1 MPKPEDLTSAP
12 GEVTQ
17 LPSLRTPT
25 PPGAGWLSSSDAI
38 SHGRF
43 APGTVLAERYRIL
56 ALLGKG
62 GMGEVYRADDLKLGQ
77 PVALKFLPPQLSQD
91 PVRLAQFHNEVR
103 LTRQVSHPNVCRV
116 YDVGEVDGLVF
127 LSMEYVDGENLASLL
142 RQIGR
147 FPEDKALEIARQLCA
162 GVAAAHDRGVLHRD
176 LKPANVMIDKS
187 GCVRVMDFGLA
198 IAAGSSVDVRAGTP
212 GYMSPEQLAGREVT
226 PRSDIYAIGLVL
238 YELFTGRRALEAR
251 SLAELLR
258 LHDEG
263 TITPPTAVVNGLDP
277 AIERAVL
284 RAIERDPA
292 RRPASALALSAS
304 LPGGDPLAAALAAGE
319 TPSPAMVAAAGHE
332 HALALPLAWAGIV
345 AAALALLLLPFVID
359 HVSLPQAV
367 RATRS
372 VDVLADRA
380 QTIRNALGYREAP
393 RDEFVSIAAN
403 DDYLTHVTQTDRSP
417 DRWARL
423 RDGRPAGMVFWY
435 RSSPRP
441 LVRLGP
447 DLVPTPSD
455 PPLVVSGMTRI
466 TTDMTGRLIEFDAVP
481 PQREIDT
488 SAPPAPDWAALFAAA
503 DIAMTSF
510 TPTTPAWT
518 PRVYADTR
526 AAWEGTLPEDPN
538 TRVRIEAAAYRGR
551 PVYFQIVWP
560 WSRANRM
567 ALAEQSSI
575 DTVLSATGTI
585 VLCTIFFG
593 AALSARRHLR
603 RGRGDRRGADR
614 LALFMIAMF
623 MLTWAF
629 GAHHIADV
637 NDELKQFFLMLAL
650 ALLIGGII
658 WLFYLALEPMVRKWQ
673 ARALV
678 GWSRLL
684 AGAVHDPQVGRDVL
698 VGAVAGS
705 LLALL
710 VVSRGLMPPLVG
722 APPPAPLMP
731 IVEPFLAVRQTVAA
745 LAGIVPSAVSNALLL
760 ILVFAVLRVVFRRTW
775 LVIAVLTAVMVAF
788 VSIAALGAPGG
799 WTHLPLALVGT
810 AGVLI
815 VLVRFGVLATAV
827 MFYVH
832 SVLEIMPITG
842 DPSMRYFASSMWL
855 LGGVLA
861 LTVYAAYSARAGQ
874 GLVRFADE

>member
-1 MPKPEDLTSAP
+1 VPKPEDLTSAP
-12 GEVTQ
+12 GELTR
-17 LPSLRTPT
+17 LPSPHAPT
-25 PPGAGWLSSSDAI
+25 PSGAGWLSSSDEI

-43 APGTVLAERYRIL
+43 APGTVLADRYRIL

-77 PVALKFLPPQLSQD
+77 PVALKFLPPELSQD
-91 PVRLAQFHNEVR
+91 PVRLAQFHGEVR

-116 YDVGEVDGLVF
+116 YDVGDVDGLVF
-127 LSMEYVDGENLASLL
+127 LSMEYVDGEDLASLL

-176 LKPANVMIDKS
+176 LKPANVMIDES
-187 GCVRVMDFGLA
+187 GRVRVMDFGLA
-198 IAAGSSVDVRAGTP
+198 VAAGSSVEVRAGTP
-212 GYMSPEQLAGREVT
+212 GYMAPEQLAGRDVT

-238 YELFTGRRALEAR
+238 YELFTGRRALAAR
-251 SLAELLR
+251 SVAELLR
-258 LHDEG
+258 LHEEG
-263 TITPPTAVVNGLDP
+263 TITPPTSIVTHLDP
-277 AIERAVL
+277 AIERAIL
-284 RAIERDPA
+284 RAIDRDPS
-292 RRPASALALSAS
+292 RRPDSALALSAA

-332 HALALPLAWAGIV
+332 HALPLPIAWSGIIV
-345 AAALALLLLPFVID
+345 TGLALLVLPFVID
-359 HVSLPQAV
+359 RVSLPQAMH
-367 RATRS
+367 ATRS
-372 VDVLADRA
+372 LDVLADRA
-380 QTIRNALGYREAP
+380 QTLVNALGYTDTP
-393 RDEFVSIAAN
+393 RDEFFSIAAN
-403 DDYLTHVTQTDRSP
+403 DEYLTHVSQSDRSP
-417 DRWARL
+417 DRWADL
-423 RDGRPAGMVFWY
+423 RRGRPPGMVFWY

-441 LVRLGP
+441 LVRLAP
-447 DLVPTPSD
+447 DLLPTASD
-455 PPLVVSGMTRI
+455 PPLVISGMTRI
-466 TTDMTGRLIEFDAVP
+466 ATDMTGRLIEFDAVP
-481 PQREIDT
+481 PPREIET
-488 SAPPAPDWAALFAAA
+488 ASPPVPNWAALFAAA
-503 DIAMTSF
+503 DIAMPSF
-510 TPTTPAWT
+510 TPTTPTWT

-551 PVYFQIVWP
+551 AVYFQIVWP

-567 ALAEQSSI
+567 ELAEQSTV
-575 DTVLSATGTI
+575 DTVLSAAGTI
-585 VLCTIFFG
+585 VLCAIFFG
-593 AALSARRHLR
+593 AAFSARRHLR

-614 LALFMIAMF
+614 LALFIIATF
-623 MLTWAF
+623 MVTWAF

-637 NDELKQFFLMLAL
+637 NDELNLFFLFLAL

-698 VGAVAGS
+698 VGTVAGS

-710 VVSRGLMPPLVG
+710 RVSRGLMPALIG
-722 APPPAPLMP
+722 APPPAPVMP
-731 IVEPFLAVRQTVAA
+731 IVEPLLAARQTVAA
-745 LAGIVPSAVSNALLL
+745 LAGILPTAVSNALLL
-760 ILVFAVLRVVFRRTW
+760 ILVFAVLRVVFRHTW
-775 LVIAVLTAVMVAF
+775 LVVAVLTAVMVAF
-788 VSIAALGAPGG
+788 VSVEALRAPGG
-799 WTHLPLALVGT
+799 WTHLPLALLGT

-815 VLVRFGVLATAV
+815 VVVRFGLLATAV
-827 MFYVH
+827 MFYVG
-832 SVLEIMPITG
+832 SLLELMPLTA

-855 LGGVLA
+855 LAGVLA

-874 GLVRFADE
+874 GLWRFAD